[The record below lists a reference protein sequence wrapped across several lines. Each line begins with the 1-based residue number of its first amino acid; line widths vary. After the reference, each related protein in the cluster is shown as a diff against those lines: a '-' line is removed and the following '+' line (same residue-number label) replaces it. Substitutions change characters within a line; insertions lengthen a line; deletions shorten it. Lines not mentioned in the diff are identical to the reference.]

1 MTGVISMTETLPPQL
16 PESELPGAQLPPG
29 SVVTGEPLLLEDPP
43 APSVGSFLRE
53 PWVQNVLPLAT
64 SLTFHIALII
74 IGIAAYKT
82 VQRMVEVV
90 QEQIIIP
97 ESTMADSGPPGGIPH
112 AGPGADPTRDAALDL
127 NQLTADSQSWSTKAS
142 DNLNQAA
149 LGGAESDASAMIA
162 VGAKSSSGKTPGDD
176 PQIDANST
184 GQLAPFGVP
193 GGGAGAG
200 PKSSFLGVGGN
211 AHKVVYLCAA
221 SGAMLSVFDAL
232 KLELRRSIDAL
243 KPVQSFDIIFFNEDG
258 TRAFDANSLVPASPD
273 NKRKAY
279 AFIDTIV
286 THGDANAIPAIQLAM
301 ALKPELIYS
310 LTNGFYKV
318 PSFDAV
324 IKAFSD
330 GNTEKKTHINC
341 LYLQSDPDPKLVQ
354 VLKQIAKENGGVMRT
369 IGRSDF

>member
-1 MTGVISMTETLPPQL
+1 MTETLPPQL
-16 PESELPGAQLPPG
+16 PESELPKASLPAEQFAPA
-29 SVVTGEPLLLEDPP
+29 EPMV
-43 APSVGSFLRE
+43 AAVSSGNFWRE

-64 SLTFHIALII
+64 SLAFHLALII
-74 IGIAAYKT
+74 IAWATYKT
-82 VQRMVEVV
+82 VQTMVEVV

-112 AGPGADPTRDAALDL
+112 PGQGNDPTRDAAMDL
-127 NQLTADSQSWSTKAS
+127 NNMTPDSQSWATKAS
-142 DNLNQAA
+142 DNLNQAV
-149 LGGAESDASAMIA
+149 LGGADSDASAMIA
-162 VGAKSSSGKTPGDD
+162 VGANSSAGKTPGND
-176 PQIDANST
+176 PAIDSDST

-211 AHKVVYLCAA
+211 ARKVVYLCAA
-221 SGAMLSVFDAL
+221 SGAMLSVFDSL

-243 KPVQSFDIIFFNEDG
+243 KPIQSFDIIFFNEDG
-258 TRAFDANSLVPASPD
+258 TRALNPDSLLPASPD

-279 AFIDTIV
+279 AFIETIV
-286 THGDANAIPAIQLAM
+286 THGDANPIPSIQLAM
-301 ALKPELIYS
+301 ALKPELIYA

-324 IKAFSD
+324 IKAFRD
-330 GNTEKKTHINC
+330 GNADKKIKVNC

-354 VLKQIAKENGGVMRT
+354 VLKQIAKENGNAVMRT
-369 IGRSDF
+369 IGKSDF